1 MKVFIMILVSVFIGK
16 GCTKQVKNDIQN
28 TKIVYSANSRG
39 LYLKIVIQNQELSVS
54 NNRREAGNGT
64 TTKISDADWKELVAM
79 FSKINI
85 ETLNSYEGPTQKRFY
100 DGAAMANMV
109 ITYKEKDYETTTFDH
124 GAPPI
129 EIAEFVN
136 KVASLVKQE

>member
-16 GCTKQVKNDIQN
+16 GCTKQVKNDIEN

-39 LYLKIVIQNQELSVS
+39 LYLKITVQNQELSVVT
-54 NNRREAGNGT
+54 NRREAGNGT
-64 TTKISDADWKELVAM
+64 TTKISDTDWKELVALFNKM
-79 FSKINI
+79 NLEKIN
-85 ETLNSYEGPTQKRFY
+85 SYNGPTQKRFY
-100 DGAAMANMV
+100 DGAPMANMV

-129 EIAEFVN
+129 EISDFVN
-136 KVASLVKQE
+136 KVTSLVKQE